1 MGEITVITGAL
12 LQRFQRFLER
22 IGRAAGRKS
31 ELEMLSPEEK
41 VDTILSTLT
50 LEELQILTDK
60 LMDKPNSD
68 RVYTLYDFVE

>member
-1 MGEITVITGAL
+1 
-12 LQRFQRFLER
+12 
-22 IGRAAGRKS
+22 
-31 ELEMLSPEEK
+31 MLSPEEK

-68 RVYTLYDFVE
+68 RVYTLYDFVEW